1 MTLTLSALSLND
13 QPLTQP
19 VVAHFDPP
27 GGTIGRGDQN
37 TLALPDPER
46 HISRQHARIHPEGA
60 GWRITNLSAAN
71 AVTVAGRSLAQ
82 GESAPVR
89 HRDLVRI
96 GGFLLEV
103 RDESAPDENVRTITR
118 GRAHVPRPAA
128 PGPNGPPA
136 YAATPLPSADALA
149 TPSAAEDDPFMALF
163 GPALAASGPTPAAA
177 PSVRTARPGFPAAA
191 TPDDPFAVL
200 DQPLQPG
207 AGPASSTAAAEADPF
222 DAWLTPA
229 PLAAPLVAPFAAPL
243 TAPGG
248 TDRAAANRSPAP
260 PAGGDDLLASL
271 GQDPSVS
278 IDSLFGSAG
287 GTDADLDAFLRQ
299 PVSPQATSTAPAAAV
314 PPAPAASTQAALPD
328 HVPDLQA
335 ALELPPPRR
344 EPVAPTVAAAAP
356 RPIGPLHD
364 APPIP
369 AEPEPPVEAPI
380 PIPTPTPVLTPL
392 PPRAPLAHPAAAP
405 AGPSAPPDAHAAGAE
420 ALWRAFCEGSGAHF
434 DPPQGLNPELM
445 RVIGSLLRA
454 SVEGMVQLVAIRAA
468 TKHEL
473 RAEMTMIQARNNN
486 PLKFSPDAQAALEQ
500 LLQPPMRG
508 FMAGPAAVHDA
519 MNDLVGHTIGTMAG
533 MRAALEGVLQRFQPS
548 VLEGKLVGSSVFDT
562 LLPMNRRARLWELY
576 LQHFESIRGEAQED
590 FHTLFGKAFVA
601 AYEQQLDRLYEQQH
615 AKAHTAAAA
624 AAAAAS
630 RQPAAGPGGGP
641 THRG

>member
-46 HISRQHARIHPEGA
+46 HISRQHARIQADGS

-96 GGFLLEV
+96 GSFLLEV

-118 GRAHVPRPAA
+118 GRAHLPRPTPA
-128 PGPNGPPA
+128 GLGGPPA
-136 YAATPLPSADALA
+136 YAATPLPPADAPA
-149 TPSAAEDDPFMALF
+149 TPSAADDDPFMALF
-163 GPALAASGPTPAAA
+163 GPAISAVPASGPPPAAPPSLDAARPEFLGASTPA
-177 PSVRTARPGFPAAA
+177 
-191 TPDDPFAVL
+191 DDPFALL
-200 DQPLQPG
+200 DQPMRPP
-207 AGPASSTAAAEADPF
+207 AAPASSPTSASTDPFGTWLAPAPALAATPGATAPAAASA
-222 DAWLTPA
+222 TPA
-229 PLAAPLVAPFAAPL
+229 PQA
-243 TAPGG
+243 
-248 TDRAAANRSPAP
+248 D
-260 PAGGDDLLASL
+260 GDDLLARL
-271 GQDPSVS
+271 AQDPSVS
-278 IDSLFGSAG
+278 IDGLFGSPG
-287 GTDADLDAFLRQ
+287 GTDADLDVFLRQ
-299 PVSPQATSTAPAAAV
+299 PDAPAATAT
-314 PPAPAASTQAALPD
+314 PATAAAPAPAATQQPALPD

-335 ALELPPPRR
+335 ALPLPNLRPEAAPPTGAVATPRSI
-344 EPVAPTVAAAAP
+344 EPVRDSTSPPATAPS
-356 RPIGPLHD
+356 GPTLPHD
-364 APPIP
+364 
-369 AEPEPPVEAPI
+369 VQ
-380 PIPTPTPVLTPL
+380 
-392 PPRAPLAHPAAAP
+392 
-405 AGPSAPPDAHAAGAE
+405 AAGAD
-420 ALWRAFCEGSGAHF
+420 ALWRAFCEGSGARF
-434 DPPQGLNPELM
+434 ELPQGLNPELM

-454 SVEGMVQLVAIRAA
+454 SVEGMVQLMAIRAA

-548 VLEGKLVGSSVFDT
+548 VLEGKLVGSSVLDT

-590 FHTLFGKAFVA
+590 FHALFGKAFVA

-615 AKAHTAAAA
+615 AQARQARQAHQAAEPNRRPT
-624 AAAAAS
+624 S
-630 RQPAAGPGGGP
+630 GPAGGALR
-641 THRG
+641 RG